1 MKSRGIYETPGGT
14 ILYEAHNI
22 LESATLDKEALH
34 FKQMVSLKYGE
45 LIYNGLWYSKIREA
59 IDAFIE
65 ETQENVSGSV
75 KMKLYKGFIKPAGI
89 FTENA
94 LYDYSISSF
103 GDSELYDHKDAQG
116 FINLFTLPL
125 KIKAM
130 KNMSKENKVLNQEVA
145 VDKIIQ

>member
-22 LESATLDKEALH
+22 LESATLDKDTLH
-34 FKQMVSLKYGE
+34 YKQLVSYKYGE
-45 LIYNGLWYSKIREA
+45 LVYDGLWYSKLREA

-65 ETQENVSGSV
+65 STQDNVTGLV
-75 KMKLYKGFIKPAGI
+75 RLKLYKGNIKPAGI
-89 FTENA
+89 FSDNS
-94 LYDYSISSF
+94 LYDQGISSF
-103 GDSELYDHKDAQG
+103 GDSELYDHKDAEG

-130 KNMSKENKVLNQEVA
+130 KGSK
-145 VDKIIQ
+145 

>member
-1 MKSRGIYETPGGT
+1 
-14 ILYEAHNI
+14 
-22 LESATLDKEALH
+22 
-34 FKQMVSLKYGE
+34 
-45 LIYNGLWYSKIREA
+45 
-59 IDAFIE
+59 
-65 ETQENVSGSV
+65 
-75 KMKLYKGFIKPAGI
+75 MKLYKGFIKPAGI

-130 KNMSKENKVLNQEVA
+130 KKINKENKYEE
-145 VDKIIQ
+145 IS